1 MHVRESPSPSV
12 NRAPLHVALSLVAP
26 VALGGLTGRRLLDSM
41 NDPAPAVLASVAPVG
56 DVPAARVTRRAIVV
70 LIDGADEA
78 SFERATRDGT
88 LAPVAWMQPVDT
100 GTPSLS
106 KPGYH
111 VLFTGAPQDVS
122 GVRNNAYAGRARL
135 DTLMDRVR
143 DAGGSVAWA
152 QETVDW
158 MSALAG
164 RDGDERVTGAEALD
178 VARIAALTRAH
189 ELVVVHWTR
198 SDLAG
203 HDHGA
208 ASPTYRD
215 VVRRSLARASSLHR
229 LIASEGMALFV
240 GSDHGHAARGGHGGP
255 EPEVTRVRWV
265 RLGGDRLP
273 EATTRVP
280 ATAMAATIA
289 HAMGLPPP
297 RSATACA
304 LRATDREPPPAA
316 VCREALDRAAR
327 ARAAKPPPRVAWRA
341 AAVLSVLAVALAV
354 AMRAGARGRR
364 ALAASCL
371 LAVGAVAGHAAFG
384 GGWTLTAI
392 VTHVTFLA
400 RTTTAMAVGA
410 TAAWLVARKLG
421 AREEDVAWATALP
434 PALALA
440 YALGSSGLT
449 LTGEVER
456 LVAPAAGLFP
466 VAAAIPLLATAAW
479 RARTAAPPA

>member
-1 MHVRESPSPSV
+1 M
-12 NRAPLHVALSLVAP
+12 NRAPLHVMLSLVAP
-26 VALGGLTGRRLLDSM
+26 IALGGLTGRRLLDSM
-41 NDPAPAVLASVAPVG
+41 NDPDPAVLAAVAPVR
-56 DVPAARVTRRAIVV
+56 DAPAARVTRRAIVV

-78 SFERATRDGT
+78 SFERAMRDGT
-88 LAPVAWMQPVDT
+88 LAPVAWSQPVDT

-143 DAGGSVAWA
+143 GAGGSVAWA
-152 QETVDW
+152 LETVDW
-158 MSALAG
+158 MAALAG
-164 RDGDERVTGAEALD
+164 RDGDERLADTAALD
-178 VARIAALTRAH
+178 VERVAALSRAH

-208 ASPTYRD
+208 ASPAYRD
-215 VVRRSLARASSLHR
+215 VVRRSLARASALHR
-229 LIASEGMALFV
+229 LIASDGAALFV

-265 RLGGDRLP
+265 RLGGDRMP
-273 EATTRVP
+273 EGTARAP
-280 ATAMAATIA
+280 ATSMAATIA

-297 RSATACA
+297 RSAMACA
-304 LRATDREPPPAA
+304 LRATDREPPPTA

-327 ARAAKPPPRVAWRA
+327 ARAAKPPARA
-341 AAVLSVLAVALAV
+341 VLRGAAVSSVLAAALAV
-354 AMRAGARGRR
+354 AAQAGARGRR
-364 ALAASCL
+364 ALAASAF

-392 VTHVTFLA
+392 VTHMTFLA
-400 RTTTAMAVGA
+400 RTTSAMALGA
-410 TAAWLVARKLG
+410 TAAWLAARGLG

-479 RARTAAPPA
+479 RARTTAPPA